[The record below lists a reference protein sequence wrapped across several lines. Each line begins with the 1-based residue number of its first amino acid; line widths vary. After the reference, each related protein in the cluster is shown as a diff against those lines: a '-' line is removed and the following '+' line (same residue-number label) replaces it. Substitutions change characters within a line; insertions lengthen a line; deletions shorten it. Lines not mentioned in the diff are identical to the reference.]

1 MLQVAHAGNWDF
13 RETFYTFCMQ
23 VNIRSDPKSLIEAY
37 KLHKQSHD
45 ETAISYLMSMEHK
58 SGPIIDTLGGEKAA
72 LEIAIDGLSSRQLQL
87 HLIKLLKAG
96 TVTTFPECHAVAKD
110 IMEEMGWAENTVNT
124 NIPYARQR
132 ARSQS
137 SEKRT
142 YQKRGGEQ
150 KLGGWRGRRSRE
162 QSGDT
167 ANSDATTDTHALKE
181 APPKK
186 ERAKTKPGEKKGIEA
201 FREMMDKIN
210 YAIKSSSPEAA
221 QLVENF
227 IISVAKLKTNPKVN
241 LTKLWSD
248 TYDGFIASATKQLA
262 EKQKGSSEA
271 KPAQQKGHTKQK
283 GKPNSSKPQAD
294 KKESEDTA

>member
-1 MLQVAHAGNWDF
+1 
-13 RETFYTFCMQ
+13 
-23 VNIRSDPKSLIEAY
+23 
-37 KLHKQSHD
+37 
-45 ETAISYLMSMEHK
+45 
-58 SGPIIDTLGGEKAA
+58 
-72 LEIAIDGLSSRQLQL
+72 
-87 HLIKLLKAG
+87 
-96 TVTTFPECHAVAKD
+96 
-110 IMEEMGWAENTVNT
+110 MEEMGWAENTVNT
-124 NIPYARQR
+124 NIPYTRQR

-150 KLGGWRGRRSRE
+150 PGGWRGRRSRE
-162 QSGDT
+162 QSGESAHSEAQTIDT
-167 ANSDATTDTHALKE
+167 RALKE
-181 APPKK
+181 APANTK

-248 TYDGFIASATKQLA
+248 TYDGFIASATEQLA
-262 EKQKGSSEA
+262 EKRKGKSET
-271 KPAQQKGHTKQK
+271 KPAQQKGNQKQK
-283 GKPNSSKPQAD
+283 GKPNASKAD